1 MTKKH
6 RHCLVVIGLLICIAV
21 ASPALA
27 RQRISFAGFFSNWVE
42 GGFQQALDNFS
53 KAHDVDVEVVDSTS
67 WQDLWQKVLVMS
79 AGGIQ
84 LDVLYGDNT
93 TVMYFA
99 REGLSQPID
108 QLAKKDIKLDL
119 FPRSVLSVL
128 EIDGQLYAIPTALS
142 LHNLYYNVDLF
153 AQAGLDR
160 LPTSWE
166 SERLDWDEY
175 VSMVRKLT
183 VDTDGDGQ
191 PNRFGTQTL
200 GFASIGFNMVGMWG
214 VHLFNPAGD
223 EWYGDTPE
231 AIAAL
236 ERLARLRT
244 ELNAVGGSITAGT
257 AAIFPVQSYYLNTLA
272 GVTSIN
278 WSVGPMPK
286 GTQRSSQAGFHGIS
300 IAKDTKDLDLA
311 WKLVKYLTYDPEG
324 VVLFT
329 RAENR
334 VPVHPQAGRDFVE
347 RWSKVL
353 TTDEAWCIVGGVGY
367 AYETRMTRPIRQL
380 DIRKI
385 MEDGGRRVWN
395 GTVAVRQMITEIS
408 PQIRALMVP

>member
-1 MTKKH
+1 MKH
-6 RHCLVVIGLLICIAV
+6 GCRWLAVAVGLLVCGLAV
-21 ASPALA
+21 SPALA
-27 RQRISFAGFFSNWVE
+27 RPKIAFAGFFSNWVE
-42 GGFQQALDNFS
+42 GGFQQALDNFTE
-53 KAHDVDVEVVDSTS
+53 AHGVDVEVVDSTS
-67 WQDLWQKVLVMS
+67 WQDLWQKVAVMT
-79 AGGIQ
+79 AGGIS

-99 REGLSQPID
+99 REGLSQPIERF
-108 QLAKKDIKLDL
+108 AKEDIDL
-119 FPRSVLSVL
+119 SSFPRSVLSVL
-128 EIDGQLYAIPTALS
+128 EERGQLYAIPTALS
-142 LHNLYYNVDLF
+142 LHNLYYSVDLF

-160 LPTSWE
+160 LPLSWE
-166 SERLDWDEY
+166 SKQLQWDDY

-200 GFASIGFNMVGMWG
+200 GFASIGLNMVGMWG
-214 VHLFNPAGD
+214 LHLFNPEGN

-236 ERLARLRT
+236 ERNAQLRT
-244 ELNAVGGSITAGT
+244 EFNAVGGSITAGT

-272 GVTSIN
+272 GLTSLR

-300 IAKDTKDLDLA
+300 IAKDTKHPELA
-311 WKLVKYLTYDPEG
+311 WQLIRYLTYDPKG

-334 VPVHPQAGRDFVE
+334 VPVHPRAGRDFVE
-347 RWSKVL
+347 RWAGVL
-353 TTDEAWCIVGGVGY
+353 TADEAWCIVSGVGY
-367 AYETRMTRPIRQL
+367 AYESRMTRPVKHL
-380 DIRKI
+380 ETRKL
-385 MEDGGRRVWN
+385 MEDGGRRVWS
-395 GTVAVRQMITEIS
+395 GTASVKQMMAEIS
-408 PQIRALMVP
+408 PQIRALMK